1 MRRNRE
7 NDPNTDDSQCPPVGM
22 TACETKSSETDENI
36 SCDEKNTKN
45 KEVVKTIAHDITC
58 MNLKISNNV
67 LQDTHPTAIPKKI
80 KTSEETQS
88 TDVKTDLCKKT
99 FDMAEKQK
107 AVTNFLSVGMKI
119 KKQCLMIFAHT
130 AVKMHKTK

>member
-1 MRRNRE
+1 
-7 NDPNTDDSQCPPVGM
+7 M

-67 LQDTHPTAIPKKI
+67 LQDTNPTATPKKI
-80 KTSEETQS
+80 KTSKETQS
-88 TDVKTDLCKKT
+88 TDVKTDLCKKHLIWQKNRKRSPT
-99 FDMAEKQK
+99 F
-107 AVTNFLSVGMKI
+107 
-119 KKQCLMIFAHT
+119 
-130 AVKMHKTK
+130 